1 MDRFNIP
8 LMAERLTAY
17 AIERQNSAEWHQ
29 HPEFPFWM
37 EQRRHWT
44 DAILQGM
51 TRLEGRD
58 PAPEL
63 MDWYDQRLEAAHGH
77 AAVEPLPANEQ
88 AALIRDLSR
97 YVSAL
102 EAADDDRRKQVITVR
117 ELLDD
122 MLTYRSWARSDNGL
136 IKANEQIQKTILDMT
151 ARMPVR
157 FTCISIGGGVFT
169 PRETGFLPGAVVDVD
184 EVKTTALFRKMTG
197 LYPETKYWPVRCMV
211 YVGGGLDSDQGMMDA
226 TDFDLNLIQDAGNRL
241 LLHPGIRRI
250 RDVELDISAYEDIRV
265 LRIAPGQTPEIVTM
279 PNTLEAFQRAVG
291 GYIETVELDI
301 NAVLVCNEEGKL
313 TGLPLNRQVGS
324 DIIAGTFL
332 IVGAEGDE
340 FCSLSDADTAHY
352 AEQFAQP
359 MPSCS
364 EPEKPTQWEFYVL

>member
-8 LMAERLTAY
+8 LTAERLAAY
-17 AIERQNSAEWHQ
+17 AIERQNSAERHQ
-29 HPEFPFWM
+29 YPGSPSWM

-63 MDWYDQRLEAAHGH
+63 MDWYDRRLEAARGH
-77 AAVEPLPANEQ
+77 AAIEPLPLKEQ
-88 AALIRDLSR
+88 SALIRDLSR

-102 EAADDDRRKQVITVR
+102 EAAGDDRRKQVITVR

-122 MLTYRSWARSDNGL
+122 MLTYRPWTRSDNGL

-157 FTCISIGGGVFT
+157 FTRISIGGGALT

-184 EVKTTALFRKMTG
+184 EVKTTALFRKMSG
-197 LYPETKYWPVRCMV
+197 LYPEAKYWPVRCMV
-211 YVGGGLDSDQGMMDA
+211 YVGGGLDSDRGMMDA
-226 TDFDLNLIQDAGNRL
+226 TDFDLNLIQDARDRL
-241 LLHPGIRRI
+241 LIHPGIRRI
-250 RDVELDISAYEDIRV
+250 RDVELDVSAYVDIRV
-265 LRIAPGQTPEIVTM
+265 LKVEPGKPPELVTM
-279 PNTLEAFQRAVG
+279 PNTLEAFQEAVG
-291 GYIETVELDI
+291 GYIEAVGLDA
-301 NAVLVCNEEGKL
+301 NATLVCNEEGKL
-313 TGLPLNRQVGS
+313 IGLPANRQVGG

-332 IVGAEGDE
+332 IVGAEDGE
-340 FCSLSDADTAHY
+340 FCSLSDADAAHY

-364 EPEKPTQWEFYVL
+364 KPEEPTQWEFYVL